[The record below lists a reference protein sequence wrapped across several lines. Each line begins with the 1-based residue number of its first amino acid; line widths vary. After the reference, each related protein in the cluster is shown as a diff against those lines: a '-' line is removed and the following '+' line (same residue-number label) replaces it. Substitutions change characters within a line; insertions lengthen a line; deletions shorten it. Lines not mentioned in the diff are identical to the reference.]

1 MAASPT
7 TFDELTQFVCN
18 VIIQQFGEEALVN
31 VDKLKKHFPEYD
43 LLKTALPEVKS
54 EVETVTAQLDQSFP
68 ELVKLLAQAK
78 AASQTLSSSVSG
90 LETRDREI
98 SEKLNVTFAKIDA
111 QIESVQL
118 QASAVETIG
127 PDMLKLR
134 NDVQSYVSNAF
145 ASLQQRNQDGGGTPH
160 EVRARQGSKLNN
172 PSKSEV
178 SELTDGLTRA
188 QFVLWR
194 DNLDLHL
201 EEFPDFGIGTD
212 HVLKLVRLHPNIVQV
227 SDLKK
232 FKN

>member
-1 MAASPT
+1 MAALPT
-7 TFDELTQFVCN
+7 TPDELTQFVRN

-31 VDKLKKHFPEYD
+31 VDKLKKHFPEYE
-43 LLKTALPEVKS
+43 LLKTALAEVKS

-78 AASQTLSSSVSG
+78 AASQTLASSVSG

-118 QASAVETIG
+118 QASAVENTG
-127 PDMLKLR
+127 QDMLKLR
-134 NDVQSYVSNAF
+134 NDVQSYVSGAF
-145 ASLQQRNQDGGGTPH
+145 ASLQQKNQDGGGAPH
-160 EVRARQGSKLNN
+160 EARETPGSKLNT

-178 SELTDGLTRA
+178 SELSDRLTRA

-201 EEFPDFGIGTD
+201 E
-212 HVLKLVRLHPNIVQV
+212 
-227 SDLKK
+227 
-232 FKN
+232 